1 MPTTVI
7 LLGSM
12 LGFAAAVLGLFAFGL
27 GGWSALMIWAASGPL
42 SALVA
47 LLASLLPLQPARRSV
62 PVAETA

>member
-1 MPTTVI
+1 MQTTLI

-12 LGFAAAVLGLFAFGL
+12 LGFVAAVIGLFVFGL
-27 GGWSALMIWAASGPL
+27 GLWSALVIWAASGPL

-47 LLASLLPLQPARRSV
+47 LLASLLPWQPSRRTV